1 MDGRPEAGTRDGP
14 VTAGSDIPAMEGALR
29 RHAADLGEIRRHAL
43 AVSLLSWESPA
54 GRNFRSYLSER
65 CLELS
70 RTIDLLE
77 SAAADLRECG
87 RLVRDAEMLRHQAG
101 Q

>member
-1 MDGRPEAGTRDGP
+1 MDGRPKAGTGGRA
-14 VTAGSDIPAMEGALR
+14 VTAGSDVTAMADALR
-29 RHAADLGEIRRHAL
+29 RRAADLGEIRRHAL
-43 AVSLLSWESPA
+43 AVTLLSWESPA
-54 GRNFRSYLSER
+54 GRNFRSYLFER

-77 SAAADLRECG
+77 SAAVDLGEYG
-87 RLVRDAEMLRHQAG
+87 RLIRDAEMLRHQAG